1 MKSIAYSQ
9 LIGKWY
15 QIARTYNRFEMNFVE
30 VFLYFSLACN
40 ETLDSLYVG
49 IKSDRG
55 KMLRKLSSKVLE
67 NKNDVNLSFNNLLIR
82 KKLKIELFDDKA
94 GVMILSDTK
103 RGYLTVYSRS
113 CNLTVESI
121 EKYLVSIDFRKFNNK
136 GVKLYIWET

>member
-49 IKSDRG
+49 VKSDRG
-55 KMLRKLSSKVLE
+55 KMLRKLSSKVLD
-67 NKNDVNLSFNNLLIR
+67 NKNDVNLSFNNLCPLTAVLSLALSFFSSIR
-82 KKLKIELFDDKA
+82 VGFTFNLAKFF
-94 GVMILSDTK
+94 LSK
-103 RGYLTVYSRS
+103 
-113 CNLTVESI
+113 E
-121 EKYLVSIDFRKFNNK
+121 DFYN
-136 GVKLYIWET
+136 

>member
-49 IKSDRG
+49 VKSDRG
-55 KMLRKLSSKVLE
+55 KMLRKLSSKVLD

-113 CNLTVESI
+113 CNLTVGSI